1 MDLFLNTFIGI
12 ADLLNK
18 GVIDHARAEKKCVFS
33 AYFAENNNGIPRMI

>member
-1 MDLFLNTFIGI
+1 MDLFLNTFI

-18 GVIDHARAEKKCVFS
+18 GVIELHARAEKKCVFS